1 MSTIIPRFYD
11 TYGNALDAVAQLR
24 QSGYRDDEISL
35 ISTAPNREPGEET
48 DPATAIAK
56 AGIPRD
62 DVAAFADVVHQG
74 KSLLLVRAVWG
85 AAVKAIGIVDSHAP
99 SLTNVGRR
107 EYSSAHLAGERS
119 KFSLTFGWPMLI
131 NDASPFS
138 NFWKW
143 PLLSSNATPFS
154 SMFSWSTL
162 KSGYTFGAPKLINK
176 ATLFSDELRLPTL
189 TDKAPWSK

>member
-1 MSTIIPRFYD
+1 MSTIIPRIYD
-11 TYGNALDAVAQLR
+11 TYGNAVDAVNQLKR
-24 QSGYRDDEISL
+24 SGYRDDEISL
-35 ISTAPNREPGEET
+35 ISTAPNREPGEDI

-56 AGIPRD
+56 AGIPKD
-62 DVAAFADVVHQG
+62 DVAAFADVVKQG
-74 KSLLLVRAVWG
+74 NSLLIVRAVWG

-99 SLTNVGRR
+99 LSANIGRR
-107 EYSSAHLAGERS
+107 EYSTALMAGEKS
-119 KFSLTFGWPMLI
+119 TFSLTFGWPMLL

-143 PLLSSNATPFS
+143 PVLSSNATPFS

-162 KSGYTFGAPKLINK
+162 RSGYTFGTPKLLNK

-189 TDKAPWSK
+189 VDKTPFSK